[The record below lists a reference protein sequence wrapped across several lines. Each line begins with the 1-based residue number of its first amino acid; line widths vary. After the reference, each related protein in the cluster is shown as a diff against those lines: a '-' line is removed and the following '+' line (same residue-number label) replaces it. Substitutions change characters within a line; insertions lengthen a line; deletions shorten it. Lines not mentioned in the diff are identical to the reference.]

1 VADDEIGVFVD
12 SFNSM
17 MKDLKRS
24 KSELEQAN
32 VDLEQR
38 RKYTETVLRNVSAGV
53 VSVDRDGVIVTIN
66 QAVERLLPIK
76 TEKVLNRRYEEV
88 LIPEHNQLV
97 RELLQQ
103 MKESGESYVEKQL
116 ELMLKDRALTLLTA
130 ITVLKDEEGNDMG
143 MVIVFEDLTQL
154 QMAER
159 AAAWREVAR
168 RMAHEIKNPLTP
180 IQLSAQRLQK
190 KYGQTLGEEGM
201 VFEECTQTIINQVD
215 VLKRL
220 VNEFS
225 RYSRM
230 PVTKL
235 ALHDLNETIGDSVS
249 LFQDAHKDIHF
260 VFEQGTGIPRLN
272 LDPEQIRR
280 VMVNLLDNA
289 VAAMDK
295 NEGRIEIKTSL
306 EHEQRRVK
314 VEIGD
319 NGCGVPPAYRTKVFD
334 PYFSTK
340 GTGGTGLGLAIVRSI
355 ISDHR
360 GVVSVRDNEP
370 CGTVVS
376 FELPVPEATT

>member
-1 VADDEIGVFVD
+1 
-12 SFNSM
+12 
-17 MKDLKRS
+17 
-24 KSELEQAN
+24 
-32 VDLEQR
+32 
-38 RKYTETVLRNVSAGV
+38 
-53 VSVDRDGVIVTIN
+53 
-66 QAVERLLPIK
+66 
-76 TEKVLNRRYEEV
+76 
-88 LIPEHNQLV
+88 
-97 RELLQQ
+97 
-103 MKESGESYVEKQL
+103 
-116 ELMLKDRALTLLTA
+116 
-130 ITVLKDEEGNDMG
+130 
-143 MVIVFEDLTQL
+143 
-154 QMAER
+154 
-159 AAAWREVAR
+159 
-168 RMAHEIKNPLTP
+168 
-180 IQLSAQRLQK
+180 
-190 KYGQTLGEEGM
+190 
-201 VFEECTQTIINQVD
+201 

-319 NGCGVPPAYRTKVFD
+319 NGCGVPPAYKTKVFD